1 MLMAINIITIVPT
14 RVRCIRC
21 SNLLNT
27 QPVKNKSGEETIITQ
42 ATCDAENFSRKWEND
57 AVKKKAIP
65 VPIKNWSQ
73 KSCDTT
79 FHSDGLTLSKFCKKG
94 LLLIV
99 PNYSFPL
106 KY

>member
-1 MLMAINIITIVPT
+1 MLTAINMITIVPT

-42 ATCDAENFSRKWEND
+42 ATCEAENFSRKCEND

-79 FHSDGLTLSKFCKKG
+79 FHSEGRTFSSLSKKG
-94 LLLIV
+94 LLFIV
-99 PNYSFPL
+99 PTYSFPL
-106 KY
+106 IY